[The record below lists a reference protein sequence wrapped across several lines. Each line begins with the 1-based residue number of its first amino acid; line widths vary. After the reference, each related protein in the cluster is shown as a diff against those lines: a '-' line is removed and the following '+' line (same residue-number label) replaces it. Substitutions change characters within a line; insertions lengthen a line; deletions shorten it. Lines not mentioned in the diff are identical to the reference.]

1 MPSRRVEARVD
12 AADAARIDAFA
23 RASNGSST
31 RTPSDA
37 IRALLRLGL
46 DAAAQPRLFD
56 ERWLDLE
63 ERLARIERVLDA
75 LGLCVAANPAL
86 AAWLLGQTRHGRDE
100 AARERLA
107 EAIDLL
113 VQADWDERCRAR
125 GIPRPRYV
133 RRPRRQPI
141 GEAAAKP
148 SRKVRRAM
156 LRLPETSWERVL
168 ALALRMDQPPLVALR
183 HLVEMG
189 IHVAEAER
197 WRDDIDRLLESSRR
211 IEVQLDEIGA
221 LATAPAAVVVHLW
234 RREKG
239 FTDEWEQVVLNEL
252 TEAAHA
258 TWMNI
263 QAGPPEPAPDA
274 PLNDSE
280 DDEDPPARR
289 RKRGA

>member
-1 MPSRRVEARVD
+1 MASRRVEARVD

-23 RASNGSST
+23 RASNGGST

-46 DAAAQPRLFD
+46 DAAARPRLFD

-63 ERLARIERVLDA
+63 ERLARIGRVLDA
-75 LGLCVAANPAL
+75 LGRCVAANPAF

-107 EAIDLL
+107 EAIELL
-113 VQADWDERCRAR
+113 VQADWDECCRAR
-125 GIPRPRYV
+125 GIPHPRYV

-141 GEAAAKP
+141 SEAATES

-156 LRLPETSWERVL
+156 LRLPETFWEHVL
-168 ALALRMDQPPLVALR
+168 AVALRMDQPPLVALR

-189 IHVAEAER
+189 IHVAEAEH
-197 WRDDIDRLLESSRR
+197 WRDDFERHIDSIRR

-234 RREKG
+234 RRAKG

-252 TEAAHA
+252 TEVAH
-258 TWMNI
+258 TTRMNM
-263 QAGPPEPAPDA
+263 QAGPPEPAPAALLSDG
-274 PLNDSE
+274 E
-280 DDEDPPARR
+280 DDEDPPPRR

>member
-1 MPSRRVEARVD
+1 MPSRRVETRVD
-12 AADAARIDAFA
+12 AADAARIDAFL
-23 RASNGSST
+23 RAANGGST

-37 IRALLRLGL
+37 IRTLLRLGL

-63 ERLARIERVLDA
+63 ERLARIERTLDA
-75 LGLCVAANPAL
+75 LGRCVAANPAF

-107 EAIDLL
+107 EAVELL

-133 RRPRRQPI
+133 RRPRWQPV
-141 GEAAAKP
+141 GEPATKP
-148 SRKVRRAM
+148 SPMVRRAM
-156 LRLPETSWERVL
+156 LRLPEAFWERVL
-168 ALALRMDQPPLVALR
+168 AVALRMDQPPLVALR

-189 IHVAEAER
+189 IHVAEAEH

-211 IEVQLDEIGA
+211 IEIQLDEIGA
-221 LATAPAAVVVHLW
+221 LATAPAAVLVHLW
-234 RREKG
+234 RRERG

-252 TEAAHA
+252 TEVAHA

-263 QAGPPEPAPDA
+263 QAGPPEPAPPALLGD
-274 PLNDSE
+274 DE
-280 DDEDPPARR
+280 DDEDPQPRR
-289 RKRGA
+289 RRQRA